1 MDWAGYEYSPI
12 TDCLRGCETDGLGMG
27 KNTFQWVCL
36 GGSETDW
43 NGLGKGTCDLD
54 GFRDSQKD

>member
-1 MDWAGYEYSPI
+1 
-12 TDCLRGCETDGLGMG
+12 MG

-43 NGLGKGTCDLD
+43 NGLGKDRCDLD
-54 GFRDSQKD
+54 CFRGSQK